1 MPRADVHV
9 LGSKAGYTTLAA
21 SRGVTARERQALE
34 ELGFGGVSRE
44 EEMDLLRR
52 EPCMMGRQLPTG
64 RWAISR
70 LLPGGRDDFGR
81 ATVEVV
87 TIILTPSD
95 WAKGLPDLAKLA
107 ADHAAWASIRSQ
119 SERGVELPA
128 AVVEQRVMQ
137 RPVACALD
145 ALERARE
152 ANALAWITGQ
162 PALVVALLHAL
173 TPADAMA
180 VGWGI
185 GLFTVS
191 PVVELCSMREGS
203 VPPSGRALVAIQPS
217 SAGART
223 ALGARALSAV
233 TTGER
238 IGRLASLRE
247 LHLEPSV
254 ASRSSERAMMR
265 ASPSVDAAPSPARES
280 AWTDRRL
287 MWAGAAAIGLSMV
300 LLVVAIVLRGRA
312 GSANGAPSGGT
323 TGAASLATV
332 LDTDGDGI
340 DDALDPDDDDDGIP
354 DRLELAQ
361 GTDPRVPNA
370 PTAGTPAP
378 APTGVGLS
386 APAIKRPVEPV
397 APPTGPQPATN
408 APAPSQP
415 APTQP
420 ASAGEASKPSA
431 AAASAPTDA
440 AATKTA
446 DPSGQPAGKLGDAD
460 GDGLPDTL
468 ERIKGTDPQRRD
480 SDGDGVGDATDA
492 FPLDPARSVDTDGDG
507 MDDSVDPDD
516 DNDGLVDAAEVTK
529 GSDPLKADTDDDGM
543 DDLRDAYP
551 SDRAKR
557 LEDTDG
563 DGMPNGSPSE
573 NDLDGDGITDDKDP
587 DRDNDGVQNA
597 DEAVLATEDRDQGRL
612 PCSDTIDCDGDG
624 VRDDQDRFPLNPAE
638 WADADLD
645 GFGDRALDPAPDDGS
660 RPDCVGFVG
669 RVARALDS
677 WRLDDGPETLGV
689 LDRRERQP
697 SQPAATAKERLVR
710 ALAALVQRSR
720 SYPFMLGF
728 SASDESPA
736 AALKR
741 FEQGLSTADDDTLE
755 ATELEV
761 LRALCSL
768 GSLWRDALAAA
779 RSDQEAIEA
788 VLAGLAGQ
796 LALDDQHVSAVREC
810 IRQLKLIDCDAL
822 SKGKDDPNRRLL
834 RQELDRV
841 RDELDQRVRQKR
853 GASR

>member
-44 EEMDLLRR
+44 EDMDSLRR

-95 WAKGLPDLAKLA
+95 WAKGLPDLSKLA
-107 ADHAAWASIRSQ
+107 ADQAAWASIRSQ

-137 RPVACALD
+137 RPEASTLD
-145 ALERARE
+145 ALESARE
-152 ANALAWITGQ
+152 AAGLAWIAGQ
-162 PALVVALLHAL
+162 PALVMAVLHAL

-180 VGWGI
+180 VSWGI
-185 GLFTVS
+185 GLFTVP
-191 PVVELCSMREGS
+191 PVVELCSMRAGAMPS
-203 VPPSGRALVAIQPS
+203 SGRALVAIQS
-217 SAGART
+217 AAAGART
-223 ALGARALSAV
+223 ALGARALAAV
-233 TTGER
+233 AAKDR

-254 ASRSSERAMMR
+254 ASRSSERAIMR
-265 ASPSVDAAPSPARES
+265 ASPTVDAAPCAARES

-287 MWAGAAAIGLSMV
+287 MWAGAAAVGLSMA

-340 DDALDPDDDDDGIP
+340 DDAMDPDDDDDGIP

-361 GTDPRVPNA
+361 GTDPLVPNA
-370 PTAGTPAP
+370 PTASTPAP

-386 APAIKRPVEPV
+386 APAIKRSVEPV
-397 APPTGPQPATN
+397 APATGPQPAQPATTT
-408 APAPSQP
+408 PAPS
-415 APTQP
+415 QP
-420 ASAGEASKPSA
+420 ASAGEASKPSTA
-431 AAASAPTDA
+431 PASAPTDA
-440 AATKTA
+440 AASKPA
-446 DPSGQPAGKLGDAD
+446 DASAQPAGKLGDAD

-480 SDGDGVGDATDA
+480 SDGDGVGDAADA
-492 FPLDPARSVDTDGDG
+492 FPLDPARSLDTDGDG
-507 MDDSVDPDD
+507 MDDSVDPND

-557 LEDTDG
+557 LEDADG
-563 DGMPNGSPSE
+563 DGMTNGSPSE

-587 DRDNDGVQNA
+587 DRDNDCVQNA

-624 VRDDQDRFPLNPAE
+624 VRDDQDRFPLDPTE

-660 RPDCVGFVG
+660 RPDCIGFV
-669 RVARALDS
+669 RRAARALDS
-677 WRLDDGPETLGV
+677 WRLDDGPESLEEFG
-689 LDRRERQP
+689 RRERQAT
-697 SQPAATAKERLVR
+697 QPAATAGDRLVL
-710 ALAALVQRSR
+710 ALSALVKRSA
-720 SYPFMLGF
+720 SYPFILGC
-728 SASDESPA
+728 SASDESPV

-741 FEQGLSTADDDTLE
+741 LESGLSNADDATLE
-755 ATELEV
+755 ATERDM

-768 GSLWRDALAAA
+768 GSLWRDARAAA
-779 RSDQEAIEA
+779 KSDNDVTETIVEG
-788 VLAGLAGQ
+788 VRGQ
-796 LALDDQHVSAVREC
+796 LMLDDKQLPPVREC

-841 RDELDQRVRQKR
+841 RDVLDQRVRQKR

>member
-44 EEMDLLRR
+44 EEMDSLRR
-52 EPCMMGRQLPTG
+52 EPSMMGRQLPTG

-95 WAKGLPDLAKLA
+95 WAKGLPDLSKLA

-119 SERGVELPA
+119 SERGMELPA

-137 RPVACALD
+137 RSEASTLD
-145 ALERARE
+145 ALESARE
-152 ANALAWITGQ
+152 AAGLAWIAGQ
-162 PALVVALLHAL
+162 PALVMAVLHAL

-180 VGWGI
+180 VSWGI
-185 GLFTVS
+185 GLFTVP
-191 PVVELCSMREGS
+191 PVVELCSMRAGAMPS
-203 VPPSGRALVAIQPS
+203 SGRALVAIQPAAS
-217 SAGART
+217 GART
-223 ALGARALSAV
+223 ALGARALAAV
-233 TTGER
+233 AAKDR

-254 ASRSSERAMMR
+254 ASRSSERPMMR
-265 ASPSVDAAPSPARES
+265 ASPSVDAAPGPARES

-287 MWAGAAAIGLSMV
+287 IWAGVAAVGLSMA
-300 LLVVAIVLRGRA
+300 LLVVAIVLRGRTS
-312 GSANGAPSGGT
+312 SANGVPSGGA

-361 GTDPRVPNA
+361 GTDPLVPNA

-397 APPTGPQPATN
+397 APATGPQPAQPATT

-415 APTQP
+415 A
-420 ASAGEASKPSA
+420 SAGEALNPSTA
-431 AAASAPTDA
+431 PASAPTDA
-440 AATKTA
+440 AVTKPA

-460 GDGLPDTL
+460 GDGLPDAI

-507 MDDSVDPDD
+507 IDDSLDPDD
-516 DNDGLVDAAEVTK
+516 DNDGLVDEAEVIK
-529 GSDPLKADTDDDGM
+529 GSDPLKADTDGDGM

-551 SDRAKR
+551 SDPAKR

-563 DGMPNGSPSE
+563 DGLVNGSPGE

-587 DRDNDGVQNA
+587 DRDNDGVKDV
-597 DEAVLATEDRDQGRL
+597 DEAVIPTDERDQGRL
-612 PCSDTIDCDGDG
+612 PCTDTPDCDGDG
-624 VRDDQDRFPLNPAE
+624 VRDGQDAFPLDPTE
-638 WADADLD
+638 WADADGD
-645 GFGDRALDPAPDDGS
+645 GFGDRAVDPAPNDGS
-660 RPDCVGFVG
+660 RPDCVGYVR

-677 WRLDDGPETLGV
+677 WRLDDGPEQLGEFG
-689 LDRRERQP
+689 RRERQP

-710 ALAALVQRSR
+710 ALAALVQQTP
-720 SYPFMLGF
+720 SYPFLLGF
-728 SASDESPA
+728 PGSDESPA

-741 FEQGLSTADDDTLE
+741 FEQGLSTADDAALE
-755 ATELEV
+755 ATERDV

-768 GSLWRDALAAA
+768 GSLWRDARTAA
-779 RSDQEAIEA
+779 RSDQEAIDA
-788 VLAGLAGQ
+788 VLAGVRGQ

-810 IRQLKLIDCDAL
+810 IRQLKLIDCDTL

>member
-44 EEMDLLRR
+44 EDMDSLRR

-95 WAKGLPDLAKLA
+95 WAKGLPDLSKLA
-107 ADHAAWASIRSQ
+107 ADQAAWASIRSQ

-137 RPVACALD
+137 RPDASTLD
-145 ALERARE
+145 ALESARE
-152 ANALAWITGQ
+152 AAGLAWIAGQ
-162 PALVVALLHAL
+162 PALVMAVLHAL

-180 VGWGI
+180 VSWGI
-185 GLFTVS
+185 GLFTVP
-191 PVVELCSMREGS
+191 PVVELCSMRAGAMPS
-203 VPPSGRALVAIQPS
+203 SGRALVAIQS
-217 SAGART
+217 AAAGART
-223 ALGARALSAV
+223 ALGARALAAV
-233 TTGER
+233 AAKDR

-254 ASRSSERAMMR
+254 ASRSSERAIMR
-265 ASPSVDAAPSPARES
+265 ASPTVDAAPAPVRES

-287 MWAGAAAIGLSMV
+287 MWAGAAAVGLSMV
-300 LLVVAIVLRGRA
+300 LLVVAIVLRGRG

-340 DDALDPDDDDDGIP
+340 DDAMDPDDDDDGIP

-361 GTDPRVPNA
+361 GTDPLVPNA
-370 PTAGTPAP
+370 PTATTPAP

-386 APAIKRPVEPV
+386 APAIKRPVKPV
-397 APPTGPQPATN
+397 APATGPQPAQPAATT
-408 APAPSQP
+408 PAPSQP
-415 APTQP
+415 AST
-420 ASAGEASKPSA
+420 GEASKPSTA
-431 AAASAPTDA
+431 PASAPTDA
-440 AATKTA
+440 AASKPA
-446 DPSGQPAGKLGDAD
+446 DASAQPAGKLGDAD

-468 ERIKGTDPQRRD
+468 ERIKGTDPQRSD

-492 FPLDPARSVDTDGDG
+492 FPLDPMRSVDTDGDG
-507 MDDSVDPDD
+507 IDDSLDPDD
-516 DNDGLVDAAEVTK
+516 DHDGLVDAAEAMK
-529 GSDPLKADTDDDGM
+529 GSDPLKADTDGDGM

-563 DGMPNGSPSE
+563 DGMTNGSPSE
-573 NDLDGDGITDDKDP
+573 NDLDGDGITDDQDP
-587 DRDNDGVQNA
+587 DRDNDGVKDA
-597 DEAVLATEDRDQGRL
+597 DEAVIPTDERDQGRL
-612 PCSDTIDCDGDG
+612 PCTDTPDCDGDG
-624 VRDDQDRFPLNPAE
+624 VRDLQDRFPLDPTE
-638 WADADLD
+638 WADADGD
-645 GFGDRALDPAPDDGS
+645 GFGDRALDPAPNDGS
-660 RPDCVGFVG
+660 RPDCVGYVR

-677 WRLDDGPETLGV
+677 WRLDDGPEQLGEFG
-689 LDRRERQP
+689 RRERQP

-710 ALAALVQRSR
+710 ALAALVQPAP
-720 SYPFMLGF
+720 SYPFLLGF
-728 SASDESPA
+728 PASDESPA

-741 FEQGLSTADDDTLE
+741 LESGLSNADDATLE
-755 ATELEV
+755 ATERDM

-768 GSLWRDALAAA
+768 GSLWRDARAAA
-779 RSDQEAIEA
+779 KSDNDVTETIVEG
-788 VLAGLAGQ
+788 VRGQ
-796 LALDDQHVSAVREC
+796 LMLDDKQLPPVREC

-841 RDELDQRVRQKR
+841 RDVLDQRVWQKR

>member
-44 EEMDLLRR
+44 EDMDSLRS
-52 EPCMMGRQLPTG
+52 EPCMIGRQLPSG
-64 RWAISR
+64 RWAVSR

-87 TIILTPSD
+87 TIILTPND

-107 ADHAAWASIRSQ
+107 SDHAAWASIRSQ

-137 RPVACALD
+137 RSEASTLD
-145 ALERARE
+145 ALESARE
-152 ANALAWITGQ
+152 AAGLAWIAGQ
-162 PALVVALLHAL
+162 PALVMAVLHAL

-180 VGWGI
+180 VSWGI
-185 GLFTVS
+185 GLFTVP
-191 PVVELCSMREGS
+191 PVVELCSMRAGTMPS
-203 VPPSGRALVAIQPS
+203 SGRALVAIQPAA
-217 SAGART
+217 AGART
-223 ALGARALSAV
+223 ALGARALAAV
-233 TTGER
+233 AAKDR

-265 ASPSVDAAPSPARES
+265 TSPSVDAAPGPARES
-280 AWTDRRL
+280 PWTDRRL
-287 MWAGAAAIGLSMV
+287 LWAGAAAIGFAMV

-312 GSANGAPSGGT
+312 GSANAVPSGAS
-323 TGAASLATV
+323 TGAALATV

-340 DDALDPDDDDDGIP
+340 DDAMDPDDDNDGMP

-361 GTDPRVPNA
+361 GTDPLVPNA
-370 PTAGTPAP
+370 PTATTPAP

-397 APPTGPQPATN
+397 APATGPQPAQPAASDPASTQSAATRESPKPSTGSES
-408 APAPSQP
+408 APAD
-415 APTQP
+415 A
-420 ASAGEASKPSA
+420 AASKPA
-431 AAASAPTDA
+431 DASA
-440 AATKTA
+440 
-446 DPSGQPAGKLGDAD
+446 QPAGKLGDAD

-480 SDGDGVGDATDA
+480 SDGDGVGDAADA
-492 FPLDPARSVDTDGDG
+492 FPLDPARSLDTDGDG
-507 MDDSVDPDD
+507 IDDSLDPDD
-516 DNDGLVDAAEVTK
+516 ENDGLVDAAEVIK
-529 GSDPLKADTDDDGM
+529 GSDPLKPDTDGDGM

-551 SDRAKR
+551 ADGTKR

-563 DGMPNGSPSE
+563 DGLVNGSPGE

-597 DEAVLATEDRDQGRL
+597 DEAVLPTEDRDQGRL
-612 PCSDTIDCDGDG
+612 PCPDTIDCDGDG

-660 RPDCVGFVG
+660 RPDCIGFVR

-677 WRLDDGPETLGV
+677 WRLDDGPESLEEFG
-689 LDRRERQP
+689 RRERQAT
-697 SQPAATAKERLVR
+697 QPAATAGDRLVL
-710 ALAALVQRSR
+710 ALSALVKRSA
-720 SYPFMLGF
+720 SYPFILGC

-741 FEQGLSTADDDTLE
+741 LESGLSNADDATLE
-755 ATELEV
+755 ATERDM

-768 GSLWRDALAAA
+768 GSLWRDARAAA
-779 RSDQEAIEA
+779 KSDNDVTETIVEG
-788 VLAGLAGQ
+788 VRGQ
-796 LALDDQHVSAVREC
+796 LMLDDKQLPPVREC

-822 SKGKDDPNRRLL
+822 AKGKDDPNRRLL
-834 RQELDRV
+834 RQELDRL
-841 RDELDQRVRQKR
+841 RDELDRRVRQKR
-853 GASR
+853 GAAR

>member
-44 EEMDLLRR
+44 EDMDSLRS
-52 EPCMMGRQLPTG
+52 EPCMIGRQLPSG
-64 RWAISR
+64 RWAVSR

-87 TIILTPSD
+87 TIILTPND

-107 ADHAAWASIRSQ
+107 SDHAAWASIRSQ

-137 RPVACALD
+137 RSEASTLD
-145 ALERARE
+145 ALESARE
-152 ANALAWITGQ
+152 AAGLAWIAGQ
-162 PALVVALLHAL
+162 PALVMAVLHAL

-180 VGWGI
+180 VSWGI
-185 GLFTVS
+185 GLFTVP
-191 PVVELCSMREGS
+191 PVVELCSMRAGTMPS
-203 VPPSGRALVAIQPS
+203 SGRALVAIQPAA
-217 SAGART
+217 AGART
-223 ALGARALSAV
+223 ALGARALAAV
-233 TTGER
+233 AAKDR

-254 ASRSSERAMMR
+254 ASRSSERVMMR
-265 ASPSVDAAPSPARES
+265 TSPSVDAAPGPARES
-280 AWTDRRL
+280 PWTDRRL
-287 MWAGAAAIGLSMV
+287 LWAGAVAIGFSMV

-312 GSANGAPSGGT
+312 GSANAVPSGAS
-323 TGAASLATV
+323 TGAALATV

-340 DDALDPDDDDDGIP
+340 DDAMDPDDDNDGMP

-361 GTDPRVPNA
+361 GTDPLVPNA
-370 PTAGTPAP
+370 PTATTPAP

-386 APAIKRPVEPV
+386 APAIKRRVEPV
-397 APPTGPQPATN
+397 APATGPKPAQPAASDPASTQSAATRESPKPSTGSES
-408 APAPSQP
+408 APAD
-415 APTQP
+415 A
-420 ASAGEASKPSA
+420 AASKPA
-431 AAASAPTDA
+431 DASA
-440 AATKTA
+440 
-446 DPSGQPAGKLGDAD
+446 QPAGKLGDAD

-480 SDGDGVGDATDA
+480 SDGDGVGDASDA
-492 FPLDPARSVDTDGDG
+492 FPLDPARSLDTDGDG
-507 MDDSVDPDD
+507 IDDSLDPDD
-516 DNDGLVDAAEVTK
+516 ENDGLVDAAEVIK
-529 GSDPLKADTDDDGM
+529 GSDPLKPDTDGDGM

-551 SDRAKR
+551 ADGTKR

-563 DGMPNGSPSE
+563 DGLVNGSPGE

-587 DRDNDGVQNA
+587 DRDNDGVKDA
-597 DEAVLATEDRDQGRL
+597 DEAVIPTDERDQGRL
-612 PCSDTIDCDGDG
+612 PCTDTPDCDGDG
-624 VRDDQDRFPLNPAE
+624 VRDLQDRFPLDPTE
-638 WADADLD
+638 WADADGD
-645 GFGDRALDPAPDDGS
+645 GFGDRALDPAPNDGS
-660 RPDCVGFVG
+660 RPDCVGYV
-669 RVARALDS
+669 RSLAQALDS
-677 WRLDDGPETLGV
+677 WRLDDGPEQLGEFGG
-689 LDRRERQP
+689 REKQP
-697 SQPAATAKERLVR
+697 KQPAATAKERLVR
-710 ALAALVQRSR
+710 ALAALVQRTP
-720 SYPFMLGF
+720 SYPFLLGF
-728 SASDESPA
+728 PASDESPA

-741 FEQGLSTADDDTLE
+741 FEQGLSSADDAALE
-755 ATELEV
+755 ATERDV

-768 GSLWRDALAAA
+768 GSLWRDARAAA

-822 SKGKDDPNRRLL
+822 AKGKDDPNRRLL
-834 RQELDRV
+834 RQELDRL
-841 RDELDQRVRQKR
+841 RDELDRRVRQKR
-853 GASR
+853 GAAR

>member
-9 LGSKAGYTTLAA
+9 LGSKSGYTTLSA

-44 EEMDLLRR
+44 EDMESLRH

-70 LLPGGRDDFGR
+70 LLQGGRDDFGR

-87 TIILTPSD
+87 TIILTPTD
-95 WAKGLPDLAKLA
+95 WAKGLPDLTRLA
-107 ADHAAWASIRSQ
+107 SDHAAWASIRVQ

-128 AVVEQRVMQ
+128 TMIEQRVMQ
-137 RPVACALD
+137 RPLACALD

-152 ANALAWITGQ
+152 ANGLAWIAGQ

-191 PVVELCSMREGS
+191 PNVELCSMREGS
-203 VPPSGRALVAIQPS
+203 VPPSGRPLVAIQPS

-223 ALGARALSAV
+223 ALGARALAAV
-233 TTGER
+233 TTGDR

-247 LHLEPSV
+247 LHIAPSGV
-254 ASRSSERAMMR
+254 SRSSERASTR
-265 ASPSVDAAPSPARES
+265 ALPAVDAASSPARES
-280 AWTDRRL
+280 LWTDRRL

-300 LLVVAIVLRGRA
+300 LLTVAIVLRARA
-312 GSANGAPSGGT
+312 GSVNAVPSGASTGAP
-323 TGAASLATV
+323 LATV

-340 DDALDPDDDDDGIP
+340 DDAMDPDDDNDGMP

-361 GTDPRVPNA
+361 GSNPLVPNA
-370 PTAGTPAP
+370 PAATTPAP

-386 APAIKRPVEPV
+386 APVLKRPVDPV
-397 APPTGPQPATN
+397 APATRPQPAQ
-408 APAPSQP
+408 PAASSPTTSQP
-415 APTQP
+415 SSAVAPVD
-420 ASAGEASKPSA
+420 AAASKP
-431 AAASAPTDA
+431 
-440 AATKTA
+440 A
-446 DPSGQPAGKLGDAD
+446 DPNGRPTGKLGDAD

-468 ERIKGTDPQRRD
+468 ERINGTDPQRVD
-480 SDGDGVGDATDA
+480 SDGDGVGDAADA

-507 MDDSVDPDD
+507 IDDASDPDD
-516 DNDGLVDAAEVTK
+516 DDDGLVDAAEAIK

-551 SDRAKR
+551 VDPTRR

-563 DGMPNGSPSE
+563 DGLVNGSPSE
-573 NDLDGDGITDDKDP
+573 QDLDGDGITDDKDP
-587 DRDNDGVQNA
+587 DRDNDGVKDA
-597 DEAVLATEDRDQGRL
+597 DEAVIPAEDREQGRL
-612 PCSDTIDCDGDG
+612 PCTDTTDCDGDG
-624 VRDDQDRFPLNPAE
+624 VRDGEDCFPLDPTE
-638 WADADLD
+638 WADADID
-645 GFGDRALDPAPDDGS
+645 GFGDRAVDPAPDDGS
-660 RPDCVGFVG
+660 RPDCVGFVQ
-669 RVARALDS
+669 RVARSLDS
-677 WRLDDGPETLGV
+677 WRLDDGPEGLGE
-689 LDRRERQP
+689 LGRWQRRP
-697 SQPAATAKERLVR
+697 MHPAASASDRLVR
-710 ALAALVQRSR
+710 ALSELAQRSA

-728 SASDESPA
+728 SASGESPA

-741 FEQGLSTADDDTLE
+741 FEAGLSSADDATLE
-755 ATELEV
+755 AIERDM

-768 GSLWRDALAAA
+768 GSLWRDARAAA
-779 RSDQEAIEA
+779 KSDQDATEA
-788 VLAGLAGQ
+788 VLAGVRGQ
-796 LALDDQHVSAVREC
+796 EKLEDRRIAAVREC
-810 IRQLKLIDCDAL
+810 IRQLRLVDCDAL
-822 SKGKDDPNRRLL
+822 SRGKDDPNRRLL

-841 RDELDQRVRQKR
+841 RDELDRRVRKKR
-853 GASR
+853 EANP

>member
-21 SRGVTARERQALE
+21 SRGVTARERQVLE

-44 EEMDLLRR
+44 EDMDSLRS
-52 EPCMMGRQLPTG
+52 EPCMMGRQLPSG
-64 RWAISR
+64 RWAVSR

-87 TIILTPSD
+87 TIILTPND

-107 ADHAAWASIRSQ
+107 SDHAAWASIRSQ

-128 AVVEQRVMQ
+128 TMVAQRVMQ
-137 RPVACALD
+137 RPVANTID
-145 ALERARE
+145 ALELARD
-152 ANALAWITGQ
+152 ADGLAWIAGQ
-162 PALVVALLHAL
+162 PALVLAMLHSLA
-173 TPADAMA
+173 PADAMA

-185 GLFTVS
+185 GLFTV
-191 PVVELCSMREGS
+191 PPAVELCSMRAGAMPS
-203 VPPSGRALVAIQPS
+203 SGRALVAIQPAA
-217 SAGART
+217 AGART
-223 ALGARALSAV
+223 ALGARALAAV
-233 TTGER
+233 TAGDR

-247 LHLEPSV
+247 LHLEPAGVSTP
-254 ASRSSERAMMR
+254 SERAAMR
-265 ASPSVDAAPSPARES
+265 ASPSVDAAPGPARES

-287 MWAGAAAIGLSMV
+287 VWAGAAAIGFSMV
-300 LLVVAIVLRGRA
+300 LLVVAIVLRSRA
-312 GSANGAPSGGT
+312 SSDGAVLPGASTGGAT
-323 TGAASLATV
+323 VATV

-361 GTDPRVPNA
+361 GTDPLVPNA
-370 PTAGTPAP
+370 PTASTPVP

-386 APAIKRPVEPV
+386 APSIKRPVDPV
-397 APPTGPQPATN
+397 APATGPQPAQPAAN
-408 APAPSQP
+408 APA
-415 APTQP
+415 ATQP
-420 ASAGEASKPSA
+420 ASGSGVSKPSTAVGTAPVDAGASKPEDSA
-431 AAASAPTDA
+431 A
-440 AATKTA
+440 
-446 DPSGQPAGKLGDAD
+446 QPAGKLGDAD
-460 GDGLPDTL
+460 GDGVPDAL
-468 ERIKGTDPQRRD
+468 ERIRQTDPELVD
-480 SDGDGVGDATDA
+480 TDGDGVGDATDA
-492 FPLDPARSVDTDGDG
+492 FPLDSARSVDKDGDG
-507 MDDSVDPDD
+507 SDDTTDEDD
-516 DNDGLVDAAEVTK
+516 DDDQLVDAAEVIK
-529 GSDPLKADTDDDGM
+529 GSDPLKPDTDGDGM

-551 SDRAKR
+551 ADGTKR

-563 DGMPNGSPSE
+563 DGLVNGSPGE

-612 PCSDTIDCDGDG
+612 PCPDTIDCDGDG

-660 RPDCVGFVG
+660 RPDCIGFVR

-677 WRLDDGPETLGV
+677 WRLDDGPASLEAF
-689 LDRRERQP
+689 DRRERQP
-697 SQPAATAKERLVR
+697 AQPAATAGDRLVL
-710 ALAALVQRSR
+710 ALSALVKRSA
-720 SYPFMLGF
+720 SYPFILGC

-741 FEQGLSTADDDTLE
+741 LESGLSNADDATLE
-755 ATELEV
+755 ATERDM

-768 GSLWRDALAAA
+768 GSLWRDARAAA
-779 RSDQEAIEA
+779 KSDNDVTETIVEG
-788 VLAGLAGQ
+788 VRGQ
-796 LALDDQHVSAVREC
+796 LMLDDKQLPPVREC

-822 SKGKDDPNRRLL
+822 AKGKDDPSRRLL
-834 RQELDRV
+834 RQELDRL
-841 RDELDQRVRQKR
+841 RDELDRRVRQKR
-853 GASR
+853 GAPR

>member
-21 SRGVTARERQALE
+21 SRGVTKRERQALE

-44 EEMDLLRR
+44 EEMDSLRR

-203 VPPSGRALVAIQPS
+203 VQPSGRALVAIQPS

-247 LHLEPSV
+247 LQLEPSG
-254 ASRSSERAMMR
+254 ASRSSERAMMHT
-265 ASPSVDAAPSPARES
+265 SPSVDAAQAPARES
-280 AWTDRRL
+280 PWTDRRL
-287 MWAGAAAIGLSMV
+287 TWAGAAAVGLSMV

-361 GTDPRVPNA
+361 GTDSLVPNA

-386 APAIKRPVEPV
+386 APAIKRTVEPV
-397 APPTGPQPATN
+397 APATGPQPA
-408 APAPSQP
+408 QP
-415 APTQP
+415 AASDP
-420 ASAGEASKPSA
+420 ASTQSAATRESPKPSTGSES
-431 AAASAPTDA
+431 ASTDA
-440 AATKTA
+440 AVTKPA

-468 ERIKGTDPQRRD
+468 ERIKGTDPQRSD

-492 FPLDPARSVDTDGDG
+492 FPLDPMRSVDTNGDG
-507 MDDSVDPDD
+507 IDDSLDPDD
-516 DNDGLVDAAEVTK
+516 DHDGLVDVAEIIK
-529 GSDPLKADTDDDGM
+529 GSNPLKADTDGDGM

-563 DGMPNGSPSE
+563 DGMTNGSPSE
-573 NDLDGDGITDDKDP
+573 NDLDGDGITDDQDP
-587 DRDNDGVQNA
+587 DRDNDGVKDA
-597 DEAVLATEDRDQGRL
+597 DEAVIPTDERDQGRL
-612 PCSDTIDCDGDG
+612 ACTDTPDCDGDG
-624 VRDDQDRFPLNPAE
+624 VGDATDAFPLDPTE
-638 WADADLD
+638 WVDADGD
-645 GFGDRALDPAPDDGS
+645 GFGDRAVDPAPDDGS
-660 RPDCVGFVG
+660 RPDCVGYVR

-677 WRLDDGPETLGV
+677 WRLDDGPASLGG
-689 LDRRERQP
+689 LDRREPQ
-697 SQPAATAKERLVR
+697 STQTAASAKDRLVR

-720 SYPFMLGF
+720 SYPFMRGF
-728 SASDESPA
+728 SASGETPA
-736 AALKR
+736 VALKR
-741 FEQGLSTADDDTLE
+741 FEQGLSSADDETLE
-755 ATELEV
+755 ATECEV
-761 LRALCSL
+761 LQALCSL
-768 GSLWRDALAAA
+768 GSLWRDARA
-779 RSDQEAIEA
+779 EAKIDHNATEA
-788 VLAGLAGQ
+788 VLEGVRVLGTLGDMQ
-796 LALDDQHVSAVREC
+796 VPPVREC
-810 IRQLKLIDCDAL
+810 IQQLKQIDCDEL
-822 SKGKDDPNRRLL
+822 SKGKDDSIRRLL
-834 RQELDRV
+834 REELDRL
-841 RDELDQRVRQKR
+841 RDELVRRARRKQEALK
-853 GASR
+853 

>member
-44 EEMDLLRR
+44 EDMDSLRS
-52 EPCMMGRQLPTG
+52 EPCMIGRQLPSG
-64 RWAISR
+64 RWAVSR

-87 TIILTPSD
+87 TIILTPND

-107 ADHAAWASIRSQ
+107 SDHAAWASIRSQ

-137 RPVACALD
+137 RSEASTLD
-145 ALERARE
+145 ALESARE
-152 ANALAWITGQ
+152 AAGLAWIAGQ
-162 PALVVALLHAL
+162 PALVMAVLHAL

-180 VGWGI
+180 VSWGI
-185 GLFTVS
+185 GLFTVP
-191 PVVELCSMREGS
+191 PVVELCSMRAGTMPS
-203 VPPSGRALVAIQPS
+203 SGRALVAIQPAA
-217 SAGART
+217 AGART
-223 ALGARALSAV
+223 ALGARALAAV
-233 TTGER
+233 AAKDR

-254 ASRSSERAMMR
+254 ASRSSERVMMR
-265 ASPSVDAAPSPARES
+265 TSPSVDAAPGPARES
-280 AWTDRRL
+280 PWTDRRL
-287 MWAGAAAIGLSMV
+287 LWAGAAAIGFSMV

-312 GSANGAPSGGT
+312 GSANAVPSGAS
-323 TGAASLATV
+323 TGAALVTV

-340 DDALDPDDDDDGIP
+340 DDAMDPDDDNDGMP

-361 GTDPRVPNA
+361 GTDPLVPNA
-370 PTAGTPAP
+370 PTVTTPAP

-397 APPTGPQPATN
+397 APATGPQPAQPAASDPASTQSAATRESPKPSTGSES
-408 APAPSQP
+408 APAD
-415 APTQP
+415 A
-420 ASAGEASKPSA
+420 AASKPA
-431 AAASAPTDA
+431 DASA
-440 AATKTA
+440 
-446 DPSGQPAGKLGDAD
+446 QPAGKLGDAD

-480 SDGDGVGDATDA
+480 SDGDGVGDAADA
-492 FPLDPARSVDTDGDG
+492 FPLDPARSLDTDGDG
-507 MDDSVDPDD
+507 IDDSLDPDD
-516 DNDGLVDAAEVTK
+516 ENDGLVDAAEVIK
-529 GSDPLKADTDDDGM
+529 GSDPLKPDTDGDGM

-551 SDRAKR
+551 ADGTKR

-563 DGMPNGSPSE
+563 DGLVNGSPGE

-587 DRDNDGVQNA
+587 DRDNDGVKDA
-597 DEAVLATEDRDQGRL
+597 GEAVIPTDERDQGRL
-612 PCSDTIDCDGDG
+612 PCTDTPDCDGDG
-624 VRDDQDRFPLNPAE
+624 VRDLQDRFPLDPTE
-638 WADADLD
+638 WADADGD
-645 GFGDRALDPAPDDGS
+645 GFGDRALDPAPNDGS
-660 RPDCVGFVG
+660 RPDCVGYVR

-677 WRLDDGPETLGV
+677 WRLDDGPEHLGEFG
-689 LDRRERQP
+689 RRERQP

-710 ALAALVQRSR
+710 ALAALVQRTP
-720 SYPFMLGF
+720 SYPFLLGF
-728 SASDESPA
+728 PASDESPA

-741 FEQGLSTADDDTLE
+741 FEQGLSSADDAALE
-755 ATELEV
+755 ATERDV

-768 GSLWRDALAAA
+768 GSLWRDARTAA

-834 RQELDRV
+834 RQELDRL
-841 RDELDQRVRQKR
+841 RDELDRRVRQKR
-853 GASR
+853 GAAR

>member
-9 LGSKAGYTTLAA
+9 LGSKAGYTTLSA
-21 SRGVTARERQALE
+21 SRGVTSRERQALE
-34 ELGFGGVSRE
+34 ELGFGGVARE
-44 EEMDLLRR
+44 EDMDSLRH
-52 EPCMMGRQLPTG
+52 ESCMMGRQLPTG

-95 WAKGLPDLAKLA
+95 WAKGLPDLARLA
-107 ADHAAWASIRSQ
+107 SDHAAWASIRAQ

-128 AVVEQRVMQ
+128 TMIEQRVMQ

-145 ALERARE
+145 ALERARD
-152 ANALAWITGQ
+152 AHALAWIAGQ

-191 PVVELCSMREGS
+191 PIVELCSMREGS

-247 LHLEPSV
+247 LHLEPSGV
-254 ASRSSERAMMR
+254 SRPNERASTR
-265 ASPSVDAAPSPARES
+265 ALPAVDAAPAPARES
-280 AWTDRRL
+280 PWTDRRL

-300 LLVVAIVLRGRA
+300 LLVVALVLRARA
-312 GSANGAPSGGT
+312 GSANAVPSGGA

-340 DDALDPDDDDDGIP
+340 DDAMDPDDDNDGMP

-361 GTDPRVPNA
+361 GTDPLVPNA
-370 PTAGTPAP
+370 PTATTPAP

-397 APPTGPQPATN
+397 APATGPQPAQ
-408 APAPSQP
+408 PAASDPATSQP
-415 APTQP
+415 A
-420 ASAGEASKPSA
+420 AAREASKPSSA
-431 AAASAPTDA
+431 ASSAPTDA
-440 AATKTA
+440 AATKPA
-446 DPSGQPAGKLGDAD
+446 DASAQPAGKLGDAD

-468 ERIKGTDPQRRD
+468 ERINGTDPQRSD
-480 SDGDGVGDATDA
+480 SDGDGVGDSTDA
-492 FPLDPARSVDTDGDG
+492 FPLDPERSVDTDGDG
-507 MDDSVDPDD
+507 IDDASDPDD
-516 DNDGLVDAAEVTK
+516 DDDGLVDAAEAIK
-529 GSDPLKADTDDDGM
+529 GSDPLKADTDGDGM

-563 DGMPNGSPSE
+563 DGMTNGSPSE
-573 NDLDGDGITDDKDP
+573 NDLDGDGVENSNDT
-587 DRDNDGVQNA
+587 DRDGDGVKDA
-597 DEAVLATEDRDQGRL
+597 DEAVIPSEERDRGRL
-612 PCSDTIDCDGDG
+612 PCTDTTDCDGDG
-624 VRDDQDRFPLNPAE
+624 VGDLQDRFPLDPTE
-638 WADADLD
+638 WADADVD
-645 GFGDRALDPAPDDGS
+645 GFGDQAKDPSPDDGS
-660 RPDCVGFVG
+660 RPDCVGYVR

-677 WRLDDGPETLGV
+677 WRLDEGPEALGE
-689 LDRRERQP
+689 LGRREPQ
-697 SQPAATAKERLVR
+697 STQAAATATARLVR
-710 ALAALVQRSR
+710 ALSVLVQRSP
-720 SYPFMLGF
+720 SYPFLLGF
-728 SASDESPA
+728 SASNESPA

-741 FEQGLSTADDDTLE
+741 FEAGLSSADDATLE
-755 ATELEV
+755 AIERDL
-761 LRALCSL
+761 LRALCSI
-768 GSLWRDALAAA
+768 GSLWRDARAAA
-779 RSDQEAIEA
+779 KSDLEVTDAL
-788 VLAGLAGQ
+788 LAGVRGNV
-796 LALDDQHVSAVREC
+796 ALDDQHASAMREC
-810 IRQLKLIDCDAL
+810 IRHLRMIDCDAL
-822 SKGKDDPNRRLL
+822 SRGKDDPNRRLL

-841 RDELDQRVRQKR
+841 RDELDRRVRKKR
-853 GASR
+853 EASQ